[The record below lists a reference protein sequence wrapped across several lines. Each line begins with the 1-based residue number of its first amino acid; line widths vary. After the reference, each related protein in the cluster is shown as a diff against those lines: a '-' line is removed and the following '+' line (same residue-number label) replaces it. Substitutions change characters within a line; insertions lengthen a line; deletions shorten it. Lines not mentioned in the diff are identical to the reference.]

1 LPDLRLCTL
10 TYVVDSD
17 RVLLIHRRR
26 DPHRGL
32 WVAPGGKL
40 EPGESPHE
48 GAVREI
54 LEETGLRI
62 ELPQLRGVITEVSAR
77 PDYQWLLF
85 LFRADRREA
94 SGEAR
99 ASDEGELAWCPFDRM
114 PDLPMPQSDETWWRH
129 CVSLDGRLFV
139 AKFNYDA
146 DLRVT
151 NWTRY

>member
-1 LPDLRLCTL
+1 MFDFRLATL
-10 TYVVDSD
+10 TYAVSGD

-26 DPHRGL
+26 DPHQGL

-54 LEETGLRI
+54 YEETGLRI

-85 LFRADRREA
+85 LFRSDQFT
-94 SGEAR
+94 GETL

-129 CVSLDGRLFV
+129 CISPDAGLFV

-151 NWTRY
+151 SWARY